1 MSVAPIVVLGT
12 GGFVGQAVM
21 RQVKTQSL
29 PVVGYTRQ
37 DADILDGEALRQV
50 VRGAEVVIN
59 CAARAGVDQA
69 ETQGEAAYAVNRD
82 GPRQLAEIAHKAG
95 AALIHISTDFV
106 FDGEK
111 ADAYVESDAINPL
124 SVYGLSKAAG
134 EGAVAKACPRSLIV
148 RTAWVYDAAGRGFV
162 ANLLQW
168 ARERDV
174 IQIVADQSGSPTH
187 VAELASGLLKMAQ
200 QARQLPRMFDWGI
213 YHLTG
218 SGTAK
223 RIELAQAVLAV
234 ARDHG
239 VKVPRIEPTT
249 LAAFPGAARR
259 PVNSALDNSKALK
272 AFGITMTP
280 WREKVAATLTQHFR
294 DNGAR

>member
-1 MSVAPIVVLGT
+1 MSVAPIVVLGA

-21 RQVKTQSL
+21 RVARAQSL
-29 PVVGYTRQ
+29 PVVGYGRQ
-37 DADILDGEALRQV
+37 EADILDAESLRRV

-59 CAARAGVDQA
+59 CAARAGVDDA
-69 ETQGEAAYAVNRD
+69 ETQSDAAYAVNRD
-82 GPRQLAEIAHKAG
+82 GPRQLAEIAQSAG

-111 ADAYVESDAINPL
+111 ADAYVESDPVNPL
-124 SVYGLSKAAG
+124 SVYGQSKAAG
-134 EGAVAKACPRSLIV
+134 EDAVAKACPRSMIV

-187 VAELASGLLKMAQ
+187 VAELAGGLLKMAQ
-200 QARQLPRMFDWGI
+200 QARQLPRSFDWGI

-223 RIELAQAVLAV
+223 RIELAEAVLAV
-234 ARDHG
+234 AREHG
-239 VKVPRIEPTT
+239 VKVPRIQPTT
-249 LAAFPGAARR
+249 LATFPGAARR

-272 AFGITMTP
+272 AFGIAMSP

-294 DNGAR
+294 DAAVR

>member
-1 MSVAPIVVLGT
+1 
-12 GGFVGQAVM
+12 M
-21 RQVKTQSL
+21 RQAKAQSL
-29 PVVGYTRQ
+29 PVVGYARR
-37 DADILDGEALRQV
+37 DADILDGEALRRV

-59 CAARAGVDQA
+59 CAARAGVDDA
-69 ETQGEAAYAVNRD
+69 ETQSEAAYAVNRD

-111 ADAYVESDAINPL
+111 PDAYVESDAINPL

-134 EGAVAKACPRSLIV
+134 EEAVAKACPRSLIV
-148 RTAWVYDAAGRGFV
+148 RTAWVYDGAGRGFV

-200 QARQLPRMFDWGI
+200 QARQLPRGFDWGI

-223 RIELAQAVLAV
+223 RIELAEAVLEV
-234 ARDHG
+234 ARAHG
-239 VKVPRIEPTT
+239 QKVPRLEPTT
-249 LAAFPGAARR
+249 LAAFPGTARR
-259 PVNSALDNSKALK
+259 PINSALDNSKARK

-280 WREKVAATLTQHFR
+280 WREAVTASLTQHFR
-294 DNGAR
+294 DNATR